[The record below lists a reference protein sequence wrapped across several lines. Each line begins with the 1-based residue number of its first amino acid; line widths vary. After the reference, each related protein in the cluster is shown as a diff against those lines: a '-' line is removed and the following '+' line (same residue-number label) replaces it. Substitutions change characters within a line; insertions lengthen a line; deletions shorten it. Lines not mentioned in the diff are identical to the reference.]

1 MDVRAEKA
9 KIWRKDYKTKDG
21 KEFYRYSVSVSKK
34 TDDGYVNAYIPVM
47 FSKKSG
53 APEKI
58 DNGALCAFEGF
69 MSVDSYTNKEGNA
82 RNTPMI
88 VIMKADFGDADS
100 FAEAEVDI
108 PF

>member
-1 MDVRAEKA
+1 MEVRADKA
-9 KIWRKDYKTKDG
+9 KVWRKDFTTKDG

-53 APEKI
+53 APDKI
-58 DNGALCAFEGF
+58 ENGSFCAFEGF
-69 MSVDSYTNKEGNA
+69 MSVDSYTDKEGNS

-88 VIMKADFGDADS
+88 VIMKADFGDTDS
-100 FAEAEVDI
+100 FAEAEEDI